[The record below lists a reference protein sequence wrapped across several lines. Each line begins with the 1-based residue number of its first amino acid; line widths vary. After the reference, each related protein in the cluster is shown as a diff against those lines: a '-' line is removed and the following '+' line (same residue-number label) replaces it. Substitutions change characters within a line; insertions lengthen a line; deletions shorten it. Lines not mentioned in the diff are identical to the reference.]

1 MNPNQTSVEFWVDG
15 AGPYSLEQM
24 LETNESDTE
33 MCAWLWTAKAFDR
46 FPALQ
51 IVECRPALKPLPR
64 PIRDQFGGCPNTRAA
79 DAHAARLELNAP
91 RWGL

>member
-24 LETNESDTE
+24 LETNDSDTE

-46 FPALQ
+46 FPDHQ
-51 IVECRPALKPLPR
+51 VVECRPAL
-64 PIRDQFGGCPNTRAA
+64 
-79 DAHAARLELNAP
+79 ARH
-91 RWGL
+91 